1 MIDQL
6 EILDSIESTTYDLTS
21 TRTSKR
27 ADKIQSRLTKKLSGY
42 LDLFK
47 LEIGKKS
54 YYTIKQQYQTEIHDL
69 LRYGI
74 EDAYFEGLEYS
85 DHALGQRQPITV
97 KDIQRIDTMT
107 QQAEN
112 RFWGLVAKTE
122 PIKEFSFNFLISTIF
137 ALASDIV
144 TKSLNTATLANMEPI
159 NPVDYQSNLQV
170 MFVTRQDEKVCQI
183 CEPYNNNVYDIND
196 SSKPEI
202 PDDTHP
208 NCRCRYAV
216 YQNGKAIIEAK
227 K

>member
-1 MIDQL
+1 MSSI
-6 EILDSIESTTYDLTS
+6 EILQIEEDLAK

-27 ADKIQSRLTKKLSGY
+27 ADKIQARLTRKISDY

-47 LEIGKKS
+47 GLIGKKS
-54 YYTIKQQYQTEIHDL
+54 FYEIKQQYQKEIHDL

-85 DHALGQRQPITV
+85 DKALGQRQPITV
-97 KDIQRIDTMT
+97 KDIQRIDQMV

-112 RFWGLVAKTE
+112 RFWALVSRTE
-122 PIKEFSFNFLISTIF
+122 PIKEFSFSFFISAI
-137 ALASDIV
+137 ASMISDVI
-144 TKSLNTATLANMEPI
+144 TKSLNTATLANLEPI
-159 NPVDYQSNLQV
+159 NPIDYQSTVQV
-170 MFVTRQDEKVCQI
+170 MFVTRNDEKVCEI
-183 CEPYNNNVYDIND
+183 CQPYDNLVYDIND

-208 NCRCRYAV
+208 NCRCRFVV
-216 YQNGKAIIEAK
+216 YQDGKPIIEAK